1 MASTEKNLQT
11 QAESHAHAIAPMGT
25 RPCNNGQAAVFRQTP
40 V

>member
-11 QAESHAHAIAPMGT
+11 QAESHAIVPMGT
-25 RPCNNGQAAVFRQTP
+25 RPCNNGQAAVFRQMP